1 MHPELR
7 AGWDHTRWRVALA
20 QEVARNPNATCT
32 LGEAMAKL
40 WNRVVNA
47 EQAKMKWESSI
58 IKDFKGH
65 LFKRDRRQSA
75 AALRLVNLATKNR
88 LVVVNKGE
96 IRKLIKAARKDNAD
110 SDEVDN
116 LQLGIP
122 SGDYV
127 WSKEP

>member
-1 MHPELR
+1 MGDKRIDGDSEELGIVIHHPRMALILRGEMELMHPELR

-20 QEVARNPNATCT
+20 QSGSKPKCHMYTR
-32 LGEAMAKL
+32 EAMAKL

-75 AALRLVNLATKNR
+75 AALDL
-88 LVVVNKGE
+88 
-96 IRKLIKAARKDNAD
+96 
-110 SDEVDN
+110 
-116 LQLGIP
+116 
-122 SGDYV
+122 
-127 WSKEP
+127 